1 MAQPQT
7 TEPRKTLMRWIVGT
21 SLNYRF
27 LVVTIGALLMV
38 FGVATLPSTRVD
50 AFPEFA
56 PPRVVIQTACLG
68 LSTSDVEQ
76 LVTVPLEQAL
86 NGVEGLEDMRS
97 KSVPQ
102 LSAIELIFKQGFD
115 ELKARQLVQERMTEV
130 PPRCRRGQ
138 PAGHVGAGLGHR
150 PGDTDRHD
158 VEGPLT
164 DPDVDV
170 GLLDDPCPPTGS
182 SRSRQRCACGASVCR

>member
-1 MAQPQT
+1 MAK
-7 TEPRKTLMRWIVGT
+7 PRQTLMRWIVGT

-27 LVVTIGALLMV
+27 LVVAIGALLMV

-97 KSVPQ
+97 
-102 LSAIELIFKQGFD
+102 
-115 ELKARQLVQERMTEV
+115 
-130 PPRCRRGQ
+130 
-138 PAGHVGAGLGHR
+138 
-150 PGDTDRHD
+150 
-158 VEGPLT
+158 
-164 DPDVDV
+164 
-170 GLLDDPCPPTGS
+170 
-182 SRSRQRCACGASVCR
+182 